1 VRKSFRDE
9 CVSSTRGSTVCA
21 EETKRA
27 PCARKRQREHR
38 VRGRD
43 KESTVC
49 AEETKRAPC
58 ARKRQRERD
67 ERREDVKEQRLPA
80 PCPALVSIRMS
91 SGRVWA
97 ATPSKVYC
105 NCAAYLNECRGT
117 TRSSW
122 SAVVTSS
129 CSAGMMSVWHVMS
142 HEGEETGPGKV
153 RKCRGAEGARERKH
167 RRILAAC
174 RRLDIV

>member
-1 VRKSFRDE
+1 MRKSFRDE
-9 CVSSTRGSTVCA
+9 CVSSTRG
-21 EETKRA
+21 
-27 PCARKRQREHR
+27 
-38 VRGRD
+38 
-43 KESTVC
+43 STVC

-129 CSAGMMSVWHVMS
+129 CCAGCQCVMS
-142 HEGEETGPGKV
+142 HRGEETRRHGKV
-153 RKCRGAEGARERKH
+153 AQVPGGRGSERERKH

-174 RRLDIV
+174 RRLDIVQG